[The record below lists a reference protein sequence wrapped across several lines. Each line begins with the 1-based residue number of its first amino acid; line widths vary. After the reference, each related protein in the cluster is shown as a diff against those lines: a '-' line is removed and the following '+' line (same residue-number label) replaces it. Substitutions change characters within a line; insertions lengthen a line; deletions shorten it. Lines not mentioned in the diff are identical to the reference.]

1 MTAVH
6 DLNETVTRLRA
17 EIDELSAEN
26 RRLARQVDAL
36 LATVRRY
43 EQETPE

>member
-6 DLNETVTRLRA
+6 DLNETVARLKA
-17 EIDELSAEN
+17 EVDELSTEN
-26 RRLARQVDAL
+26 RRQARQINAL

-43 EQETPE
+43 EQEHPR